1 MYNFYRIDNAMLFFL
16 FFGSNRWNFFTPV
29 MIWEQTMAEKTH
41 SIKNEP
47 ELLQDLNQLLLK
59 RGLSEFGPG
68 I

>member
-1 MYNFYRIDNAMLFFL
+1 MLCCFFL
-16 FFGSNRWNFFTPV
+16 LFGLNRQNFFTTV
-29 MIWEQTMAEKTH
+29 MIWDETMAEKTH

-47 ELLQDLNQLLLK
+47 EKLQDLNQLLLK